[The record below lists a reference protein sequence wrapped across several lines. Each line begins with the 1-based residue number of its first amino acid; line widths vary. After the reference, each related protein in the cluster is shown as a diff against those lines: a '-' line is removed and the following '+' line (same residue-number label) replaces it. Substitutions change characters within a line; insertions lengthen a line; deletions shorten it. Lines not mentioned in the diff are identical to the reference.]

1 MFGPEGPVGGVVEA
15 NVDFGG
21 EVAFGDANVDDFA
34 SAVVARLVGGFSVVG
49 FFNC

>member
-15 NVDFGG
+15 DVDFGG
-21 EVAFGDANVDDFA
+21 EVASSDTNVNDFA